1 MSKKR
6 IQITSWC
13 IFILGLL
20 FFVIGVI
27 QLCLNTNLYFLGESH
42 RGAGALLLVIAFALL
57 FFLGIFRAIAT
68 KNGLPLFSLLFTLPC
83 IVGSFLIFAFCP
95 QTRTIK
101 ASNRSFAIVMETYEA
116 DPFRFAQALGQDVVG
131 KGCTVFYRK
140 ANPFVVEKRFTFDH
154 DLGDYTVEEYPN
166 GLKIVG
172 TKNTCYLSFT
182 PTDFRKAD
190 SPAEIQR

>member
-1 MSKKR
+1 M
-6 IQITSWC
+6 
-13 IFILGLL
+13 
-20 FFVIGVI
+20 I
-27 QLCLNTNLYFLGESH
+27 QLCLNTDLYFLGESH
-42 RGAGALLLVIAFALL
+42 RGAGALFLVIAFTLL

-68 KNGLPLFSLLFTLPC
+68 KNGLPLFSLFFTLPC
-83 IVGSFLIFAFCP
+83 IVGSFFVFAFCP

-101 ASNRSFAIVMETYEA
+101 ASHRSFAIVMETYEA
-116 DPFRFAQALGQDVVG
+116 DPIHFAQALGQDVVG
-131 KGCTVFYRK
+131 EGCTVFYRK

-190 SPAEIQR
+190 SLEEIE

>member
-1 MSKKR
+1 MTKKGIR
-6 IQITSWC
+6 ITSWC
-13 IFILGLL
+13 IFILSLL
-20 FFVIGVI
+20 FLIVGVI

-42 RGAGALLLVIAFALL
+42 RGAGALLLVIAFTLL

-68 KNGLPLFSLLFTLPC
+68 KNGLPLFSLFFTLPC
-83 IVGSFLIFAFCP
+83 IVGSFFVFAFCP

-101 ASNRSFAIVMETYEA
+101 ASHRSFAIVMETYEA
-116 DPFRFAQALGQDVVG
+116 DPIHFAQALGQDVVG
-131 KGCTVFYRK
+131 EGCTVFYRK
-140 ANPFVVEKRFTFDH
+140 ANPFVVEKRFTFNH

-166 GLKIVG
+166 GLKIVE

-190 SPAEIQR
+190 SLEEIE